1 MRVLNVPAYRN
12 RIPGVPT
19 SWLKICRRWEVL
31 LFCGAIDFEWMFRE
45 RERKGLL
52 DGSQLLMSSCLSRG
66 KKMMPEPALG
76 RLLLQVKSLY
86 FFWLIIC
93 FILSFYFVPYVVFLK
108 SILFVFGLTTAHER
122 WGALC
127 GPIPLHG
134 TVWRRTV
141 LWGNVKTNL
150 KWSDKT
156 WKTSLNGAIR
166 QCNIK
171 QSKATSWF
179 LRRVQQYWWLVR
191 TRRLGGREN
200 ATGRLGFSR
209 VTMSRL
215 QNVSTRHNMQ
225 HMSKAPESNLGLTL
239 NLATVIQENIL

>member
-1 MRVLNVPAYRN
+1 MRSFAFLWSNWFWVNVQGKGKKRAVGWFPASYVKLLESRKEDDAGASTGQAVASGEVA
-12 RIPGVPT
+12 IFLLTDYLLYP
-19 SWLKICRRWEVL
+19 VL
-31 LFCGAIDFEWMFRE
+31 LLCSIC
-45 RERKGLL
+45 
-52 DGSQLLMSSCLSRG
+52 CLS
-66 KKMMPEPALG
+66 
-76 RLLLQVKSLY
+76 
-86 FFWLIIC
+86 
-93 FILSFYFVPYVVFLK
+93 K